1 MATHITILQDLTNP
15 VDLIH
20 FHPAFPLLT
29 QRSDEFP
36 DLNFNC
42 FGESFQT
49 VLHCLH
55 FARFAPLDAAYADLF
70 TLRSQ
75 QALRSVFEKTQTAMY
90 GFVSSYPPLQQLQF
104 MGSIDTFFKWKNAI
118 VTNGTLERVRASEE
132 SFKSKLPT
140 VLREILNAR
149 YSRFV
154 GSLPEPVVFESA
166 AYPTIAR
173 ILTDLFVRRAV
184 KVTSQPEASAYRLCA
199 LLAPR
204 TAPVSALENGKENE
218 KGTEKGKGKER
229 DKEKAKEQEKEKET
243 ESLALHWSLM
253 WSLEQKAE
261 IQNRIKKLFRAVHT
275 QFKPSSFTRA
285 FGPSW
290 IA

>member
-42 FGESFQT
+42 FGDSFQT

-132 SFKSKLPT
+132 SFKLKLPT

-173 ILTDLFVRRAV
+173 ILTELFVRRAV

-204 TAPVSALENGKENE
+204 TAPVSPTLE
-218 KGTEKGKGKER
+218 KGTQKEQEKGKGKENKH
-229 DKEKAKEQEKEKET
+229 DKENDT

-253 WSLEQKAE
+253 WSLQQRAE

-275 QFKPSSFTRA
+275 HFKPSSFTRA
-285 FGPSW
+285 FGPGW